1 MVSSQSY
8 AKCHVQCTYF
18 VPKYFLIRLLT
29 DGSSSAKM
37 DDGISE
43 LDIFSLLANYR
54 NDPKLSSP
62 WRAWRLPWTL
72 VQAKK
77 V

>member
-8 AKCHVQCTYF
+8 AKGHVHF

-37 DDGISE
+37 DGGISE
-43 LDIFSLLANYR
+43 LDILTLLANY
-54 NDPKLSSP
+54 
-62 WRAWRLPWTL
+62 
-72 VQAKK
+72 
-77 V
+77 